1 MANISDDHAAD
12 GIPVRLCLRDLRL
25 HGRSRAV
32 RDRRK
37 RLVCD
42 RCIKRSA
49 VCNIP
54 DGQNTRADMNA
65 LMFQQLHA
73 DAARDA
79 QRRSQPSG
87 KMPAAV
93 RVLRAAEFNLR
104 RIIRVAGA
112 GDIL

>member
-1 MANISDDHAAD
+1 
-12 GIPVRLCLRDLRL
+12 
-25 HGRSRAV
+25 
-32 RDRRK
+32 
-37 RLVCD
+37 
-42 RCIKRSA
+42 
-49 VCNIP
+49 
-54 DGQNTRADMNA
+54 MNA